1 MGNQIS
7 SFIRKLKL
15 KLFHFVF
22 DNREVSVTTL
32 KCAVSLLRPERYP
45 LSTIAANKK
54 TILTPFETCYE
65 TRDFFVRLMSVL
77 NTPDLR
83 VSTLFTETKP
93 LQIPIQYWIRLDREI
108 KDPFQDCL
116 TTIKN
121 SCEELIVLL
130 EGKTDR
136 PLSKTNRNTL
146 QSELRLITLLI
157 VSLIDLDAS

>member
-7 SFIRKLKL
+7 SFIRRLKL

-45 LSTIAANKK
+45 LSFIAANKK
-54 TILTPFETCYE
+54 PILTPFETCYE

-77 NTPDLR
+77 STPDLR

-93 LQIPIQYWIRLDREI
+93 LQIPVQYWIRLDHEI

-136 PLSKTNRNTL
+136 PLSKTNRHTL

-157 VSLIDLDAS
+157 VSLIDVDAS